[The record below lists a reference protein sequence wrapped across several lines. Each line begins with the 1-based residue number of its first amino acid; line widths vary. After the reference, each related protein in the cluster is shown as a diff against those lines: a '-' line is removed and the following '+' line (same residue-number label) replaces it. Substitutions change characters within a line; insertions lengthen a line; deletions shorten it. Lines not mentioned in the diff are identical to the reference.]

1 MLAALFNLPSLETA
15 MATATAESNLP
26 VIAVPKPESNTG
38 SVTRPVDEIED
49 PYIWKPAGAFGLQA
63 VQSKTQVPAAAAQL
77 AKPQSPPM
85 AKAND
90 AYEALWRWRDFA
102 AGVAV
107 GAISVIALSLA
118 YKLERR

>member
-1 MLAALFNLPSLETA
+1 

-26 VIAVPKPESNTG
+26 AIAVPAPESNTG

-49 PYIWKPAGAFGLQA
+49 PYIWKPAGTFGLQA
-63 VQSKTQVPAAAAQL
+63 VQAKAQAAAAPVQPD
-77 AKPQSPPM
+77 KPQSPPM

-107 GAISVIALSLA
+107 GALSIVALSLTF
-118 YKLERR
+118 KLERR